1 MKLAKLSTLAI
12 CASLVA
18 CANAQKAEM
27 PMAQPATQAYQ
38 APVHPYAMSAQ
49 PQRVIVPAPEWF
61 VRLPEDTADMMFAA
75 GTATSVDEQM
85 AYNKARMFA
94 EQKLVETMTARV
106 RGSTKSY
113 RADSGDTLNE
123 RFEQTI
129 QKTASG
135 ELIGAQRVDSRTTHD
150 GRVYKVYVLIRYP
163 LGENNILR
171 KERDQSQA
179 RKESELR
186 AARAHQDLERSQ
198 AEEAAQQ
205 ERADRQLREQIGPRP
220 EPVKPVEVKPLEVK
234 PVEVK
239 PVETVSTSQGDIRL
253 LDVENEEYKRK
264 RAEALAKPN
273 AVIGQIT
280 LQ

>member
-1 MKLAKLSTLAI
+1 MKLAKLSAIAI

-18 CANAQKAEM
+18 CASTQKTEA
-27 PMAQPATQAYQ
+27 PVPQVVAQPAPQVYQ
-38 APVHPYAMSAQ
+38 APVHPYAMPSQ
-49 PQRVIVPAPEWF
+49 PQRVIAPAPDWF
-61 VRLPEDTADMMFAA
+61 VRMPEDTADMMFAA

-85 AYNKARMFA
+85 AYSKARMFA
-94 EQKLVETMTARV
+94 EQKLVETMTAKIRS
-106 RGSTKSY
+106 STKSY

-135 ELIGAQRVDSRTTHD
+135 ELIGAQRVDSRATHD

-171 KERDQSQA
+171 KERDQAQA

-186 AARAHQDLERSQ
+186 AARAHQDLERTHADQ
-198 AEEAAQQ
+198 AVQQ
-205 ERADRQLREQIGPRP
+205 ERADQQLRENVGPRP
-220 EPVKPVEVKPLEVK
+220 EPLKPLDAVN
-234 PVEVK
+234 
-239 PVETVSTSQGDIRL
+239 TSQGEIKL
-253 LDVENEEYKRK
+253 LDVDNEEYKQK

-280 LQ
+280 LR

>member
-1 MKLAKLSTLAI
+1 MKLAKLSAIAI

-18 CANAQKAEM
+18 CASTQKTEA
-27 PMAQPATQAYQ
+27 PVPQVVAQPAPQVYQ
-38 APVHPYAMSAQ
+38 APAHPYAMPAQ
-49 PQRVIVPAPEWF
+49 PQRVISPAPEWF

-94 EQKLVETMTARV
+94 EQKLIESMTARV
-106 RGSTKSY
+106 RSLTKSY
-113 RADSGDTLNE
+113 RADSGDALNE

-135 ELIGAQRVDSRTTHD
+135 ELIGAQRVDSRATHD
-150 GRVYKVYVLIRYP
+150 GRYYKVYVLIRYP
-163 LGENNILR
+163 LGESNVLR
-171 KERDQSQA
+171 KERNQTQA

-186 AARAHQDLERSQ
+186 SGRAHQELDQVHKNQSE
-198 AEEAAQQ
+198 QQ
-205 ERADRQLREQIGPRP
+205 ERSDQQLREQVGPR
-220 EPVKPVEVKPLEVK
+220 
-234 PVEVK
+234 
-239 PVETVSTSQGDIRL
+239 VETVTPVNTSQTELKL
-253 LDVENEEYKRK
+253 LDVDNEEYKRK

-280 LQ
+280 LR

>member
-1 MKLAKLSTLAI
+1 MKLVKLSAI
-12 CASLVA
+12 ALSASLVA
-18 CANAQKAEM
+18 CASTQKTEA
-27 PMAQPATQAYQ
+27 PVSQVVAQPAPQVYQ
-38 APVHPYAMSAQ
+38 APVHPYAMPAQ
-49 PQRVIVPAPEWF
+49 PQRVIVPGPEWF

-94 EQKLVETMTARV
+94 EQKLIESMTARV
-106 RGSTKSY
+106 RSLTKSY
-113 RADSGDTLNE
+113 RADSGDALNE

-135 ELIGAQRVDSRTTHD
+135 ELIGAQRVDSRATHD

-171 KERDQSQA
+171 KERDQAQA

-186 AARAHQDLERSQ
+186 AARAHQDLERTHADQ
-198 AEEAAQQ
+198 AVQQ
-205 ERADRQLREQIGPRP
+205 ERADQQLRENVGPRP
-220 EPVKPVEVKPLEVK
+220 EPLKPLDAVN
-234 PVEVK
+234 
-239 PVETVSTSQGDIRL
+239 TSQGEIKL
-253 LDVENEEYKRK
+253 LDVDNEEYKRK

-280 LQ
+280 LR

>member
-1 MKLAKLSTLAI
+1 MKLVKFSVIAI
-12 CASLVA
+12 SASLVA
-18 CANAQKAEM
+18 CASAQKAEV
-27 PMAQPATQAYQ
+27 PVPQVMAQPAPQVYQ

-49 PQRVIVPAPEWF
+49 PVRAVVAAPEWF
-61 VRLPEDTADMMFAA
+61 VRMPEDTADMMFAA

-94 EQKLVETMTARV
+94 EQKLIETMTAKV
-106 RGSTKSY
+106 RSLTKSY
-113 RADSGDTLNE
+113 RADSGDALNE

-135 ELIGAQRVDSRTTHD
+135 ELIGAQRVDSRVTHD
-150 GRVYKVYVLIRYP
+150 GRSYKVYVLIRYP

-171 KERDQSQA
+171 KERNQVQA

-186 AARAHQDLERSQ
+186 AARAHQELEQ
-198 AEEAAQQ
+198 TLANEAVQQ
-205 ERADRQLREQIGPRP
+205 EQADRQLREQIGPRA
-220 EPVKPVEVKPLEVK
+220 EPAKSAKPAD
-234 PVEVK
+234 
-239 PVETVSTSQGDIRL
+239 TVNTSQGEIKL
-253 LDVENEEYKRK
+253 LDVDNEEYKQK

-280 LQ
+280 LR